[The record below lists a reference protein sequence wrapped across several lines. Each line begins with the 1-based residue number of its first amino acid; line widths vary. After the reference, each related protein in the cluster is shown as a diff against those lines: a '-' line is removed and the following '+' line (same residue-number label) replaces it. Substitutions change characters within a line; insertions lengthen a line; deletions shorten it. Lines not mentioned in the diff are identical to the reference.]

1 MQKRVCEVQ
10 DIVELNVRGDTN
22 GFMVS
27 RKLLCSVQGSA
38 LEAMFSGRHALPKID
53 GKIFVDRD
61 PTIFRCIINYLS
73 NNLRL
78 QKISDEEKL
87 DLAEMELEFWGLNQ
101 EEAPCSLSETGR
113 KIQTIFND
121 EPPSPASSILSEQW
135 KKSDPF
141 SL

>member
-1 MQKRVCEVQ
+1 MSKRVCQVE
-10 DIVELNVRGDTN
+10 DIVELNVRGDTS

-61 PTIFRCIINYLS
+61 PTIFRCVINYLS

-87 DLAEMELEFWGLNQ
+87 DLVEMELEFWGLN
-101 EEAPCSLSETGR
+101 
-113 KIQTIFND
+113 
-121 EPPSPASSILSEQW
+121 
-135 KKSDPF
+135 
-141 SL
+141 